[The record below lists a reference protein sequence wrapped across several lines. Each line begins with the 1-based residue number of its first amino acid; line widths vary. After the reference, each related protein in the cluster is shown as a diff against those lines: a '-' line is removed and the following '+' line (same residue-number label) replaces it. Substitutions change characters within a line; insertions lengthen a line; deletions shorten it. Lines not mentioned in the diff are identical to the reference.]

1 MNTNNNSQ
9 LELYLNSIIGIDDT
23 FCFNCT
29 QCGKC
34 CIHRED
40 ILLSPKD
47 LFYIS
52 KKLQL
57 SPSQVIAQYCENYIG
72 SNSRFPIVRLK
83 PRGTIR
89 RCPMLK
95 DNKCIIHDAKPAV
108 CAMFPIG
115 RYISKDAKQPDWET
129 TPEIQYVYIDP
140 ECGDNAKTHTVRE
153 WLASFEISSNDDF
166 FISWTTAELDISSIL
181 QQLEEK
187 LSSYGM
193 LLIWSTIFTHLY
205 LQYNTNEDFMT
216 QFQNN
221 LDQIMPFIQKLHQT
235 IIAKII
241 AK

>member
-1 MNTNNNSQ
+1 MNINNNRQ

-34 CIHRED
+34 CIHRDD

-47 LFYIS
+47 LFHIG

-57 SPSQVIAQYCENYIG
+57 SPAQVVAQYCEHYIG

-83 PRGTIR
+83 PRGAIQ

-95 DNKCIIHDAKPAV
+95 DRKCIIHDAKPTV

-115 RYISKDAKQPDWET
+115 RCIMQDAKQPDLKT
-129 TPEIQYVYIDP
+129 TPEIQYVYVNP
-140 ECGDNAKTHTVRE
+140 ECGDNSKTHTVRE
-153 WLASFEISSNDDF
+153 WLASFGISSNDDF
-166 FISWTTAELDISSIL
+166 FIKWTTAQLNISSIL
-181 QQLEEK
+181 REAEK
-187 LSSYGM
+187 KLPPHGM
-193 LLIWSTIFTHLY
+193 LLIWTTLFTQLY
-205 LQYNTNEDFMT
+205 LQYDTSKDFMI

-221 LDQIMPFIQKLHQT
+221 LDKIMPLINELPEN
-235 IIAKII
+235 IISE
-241 AK
+241 